1 MDVSCFFLGFPV
13 KENTIGPFFPTL
25 EILRGKAKS
34 RLKYIRLSWAVND
47 GVDMKV
53 SKDQV
58 EAAIVDK
65 SFTLLPCGRTMIC
78 TLTLVSGFT
87 VRGEASVVDLTEF
100 IQELGEKYAYEDAL
114 KQVWQLLG
122 YDLAKKMHLI
132 KQGTAPSRVVATEE
146 PKTYIG
152 TKVIHATPMN
162 RQEYN
167 YFRGWNLPAN
177 EAGAD
182 EGYLVE
188 YSDGGQGNVPGVT
201 GYVSWSP
208 KAVFEKAYVPFQ
220 YQPGHQN
227 IPAPTATTWDSRLV
241 TEMEELAKKVQQ
253 LADFIESPKF
263 KELRGKT
270 QADLREQHTHMFN
283 YLWVLNRRIR
293 ELKPS

>member
-1 MDVSCFFLGFPV
+1 
-13 KENTIGPFFPTL
+13 
-25 EILRGKAKS
+25 
-34 RLKYIRLSWAVND
+34 
-47 GVDMKV
+47 MKV

-58 EAAIVDK
+58 MAAIVDK
-65 SFTLLPCGRTMIC
+65 SFTLLPCGRTTIC
-78 TLTLVSGFT
+78 TLTLESGFT

-122 YDLAKKMHLI
+122 YDLAKNMHLI
-132 KQGTAPSRVVATEE
+132 KQGTPATQVVATEE

-152 TKVIHATPMN
+152 TKVIHATPMS
-162 RQEYN
+162 RLEYN
-167 YFRGWNLPAN
+167 YFRGWDLPAN
-177 EAGAD
+177 EVGAD

-188 YSDGGQGNVPGVT
+188 YSDGGQGNVPGVA

-227 IPAPTATTWDSRLV
+227 IPAPTTTTWDSRLV
-241 TEMEELAKKVQQ
+241 GEMEELAKKTQQ

-270 QADLREQHTHMFN
+270 QVDLREQHTHMNN

>member
-1 MDVSCFFLGFPV
+1 MFVLGFPV
-13 KENTIGPFFPTL
+13 RENTIGPFFPTL

-34 RLKYIRLSWAVND
+34 RLKYIRLSWAVNN

-58 EAAIVDK
+58 EAAVVGK
-65 SFTLLPCGRTMIC
+65 NFTLMPDGRTMIC
-78 TLTLVSGFT
+78 TLTLMSGFT
-87 VRGEASVVDLTEF
+87 VRGESSVVDATEF
-100 IQELGEKYAYEDAL
+100 VKELGEKYSYERAL
-114 KQVWQLLG
+114 DGVWMLLG
-122 YDLAKKMHLI
+122 YELAKNMHLI
-132 KQGTAPSRVVATEE
+132 KQGTPATQVVAIEK

-152 TKVIHATPMN
+152 TKVIHATPMS
-162 RQEYN
+162 RLEYN
-167 YFRGWNLPAN
+167 YFRGWDLPAN
-177 EAGAD
+177 EVGTD

-208 KAVFEKAYVPFQ
+208 KAVFEKAYVLFQ
-220 YQPGHQN
+220 YQPEHQN
-227 IPAPTATTWDSRLV
+227 IPASTATTWDSRLV
-241 TEMEELAKKVQQ
+241 GEMEELDKKTQQ

-263 KELRGKT
+263 KGLRGKT
-270 QADLREQHTHMFN
+270 QVDLREQHTHMSN